1 MITKLAWRNIW
12 FKPLN
17 TILSIILLTSSVAII
32 TVLILLEKQFEEKF
46 TNNLDGIDLVMGA
59 QGSPLQLILSSI
71 YQVDAPTGNISLD
84 SAKVW
89 MQNPMVGKAIPLAFG
104 DNYKGFKILG
114 TTQDYLSHFKVEFSQ
129 GKTFDKNF
137 EVVVGSEIAQKL
149 HLHIGD
155 TFFGS
160 HGDSEEGHVHEE
172 YAYKIVGIAKPT
184 GKVVDNLILCT
195 IPSVWQM
202 HSPHNEDEHHH
213 EEEAHEHAENPAH
226 GEEGHIHEEG
236 DEHSHEHEDSE
247 VHKHAENP
255 AHGEEGHIHEEGDE
269 HIHEHE
275 DSEVHKHAENPAH
288 GEEGHIH
295 EEGDEHEHEHHEVAD
310 LTMDEPGMEI
320 TSVLLQMRNPMAKLT
335 WQRIISQNTKMQA
348 ASPAI
353 EINRLFTLFG
363 VGIDALRYL
372 AYGIMLISGISIF
385 IALFNTLKERKT
397 EFALLR
403 VNGAKRI
410 QLLALVLIESLL
422 LCFVG
427 FIFGTIL
434 GRIALVLISKSS
446 EADFKLSF
454 NPYEFIWNKE
464 GWLLIVTLA
473 VGIIAALIPAIKAY
487 QLNISK
493 TLANA

>member
-89 MQNPMVGKAIPLAFG
+89 MQNPMVEKAIPLAFG

-114 TTQDYLSHFKVEFSQ
+114 TTQDYLSHFNVEFSE
-129 GKTFDKNF
+129 GKTFNKNF
-137 EVVVGSEIAQKL
+137 EVVIGGEIAQKL
-149 HLHIGD
+149 NLHVGD
-155 TFFGS
+155 EFFGS
-160 HGDSEEGHVHEE
+160 HGDSEEGEVHEH
-172 YAYKIVGIAKPT
+172 YAYKVVGIAKPT
-184 GKVVDNLILCT
+184 GKVVDNLILSN

-202 HSPHNEDEHHH
+202 HHQGH
-213 EEEAHEHAENPAH
+213 ENPAH
-226 GEEGHIHEEG
+226 GEEGH
-236 DEHSHEHEDSE
+236 
-247 VHKHAENP
+247 VH
-255 AHGEEGHIHEEGDE
+255 D
-269 HIHEHE
+269 
-275 DSEVHKHAENPAH
+275 
-288 GEEGHIH
+288 
-295 EEGDEHEHEHHEVAD
+295 EGDEHEHHEAAD

-335 WQRIISQNTKMQA
+335 WQRIIPQNTKMQA

-385 IALFNTLKERKT
+385 IALFNTLKERKN
-397 EFALLR
+397 EFALMR
-403 VNGAKRI
+403 VNGAGRL
-410 QLLALVLIESLL
+410 QLLKLVLIESLL
-422 LCFVG
+422 LCIVG

-464 GWLLIVTLA
+464 GWLLALTLI
-473 VGIIAALIPAIKAY
+473 VGIVAALIPAIKAY
-487 QLNISK
+487 SLNISK

>member
-89 MQNPMVGKAIPLAFG
+89 MQNPMVEKAIPLAFG

-114 TTQDYLSHFKVEFSQ
+114 TTQDYLSHFNAKLSE
-129 GKTFDKNF
+129 GKTFNKNF
-137 EVVVGSEIAQKL
+137 EVVIGSEIAQKL
-149 HLHIGD
+149 TLNVGD
-155 TFFGS
+155 EFFGS
-160 HGDSEEGHVHEE
+160 HGDSAEGEVHDH
-172 YAYKIVGIAKPT
+172 YAYKVVGIAEPT
-184 GKVVDNLILCT
+184 GKVVDNLILCN

-202 HSPHNEDEHHH
+202 HHQGH
-213 EEEAHEHAENPAH
+213 ENPEH
-226 GEEGHIHEEG
+226 GEEGHVHEEG
-236 DEHSHEHEDSE
+236 D
-247 VHKHAENP
+247 
-255 AHGEEGHIHEEGDE
+255 
-269 HIHEHE
+269 
-275 DSEVHKHAENPAH
+275 
-288 GEEGHIH
+288 
-295 EEGDEHEHEHHEVAD
+295 EHEHHEVAD
-310 LTMDEPGMEI
+310 LTIDEPGMEI

-335 WQRIISQNTKMQA
+335 WQRIIPQNTKMQA

-363 VGIDALRYL
+363 VGIKALRYL

-385 IALFNTLKERKT
+385 IALFNTLKERKN
-397 EFALLR
+397 EFALMR
-403 VNGAKRI
+403 VNGAGRL
-410 QLLALVLIESLL
+410 QLLKLVLIESLL

-434 GRIALVLISKSS
+434 GRIALVMISKSS

-464 GWLLIVTLA
+464 GWLLALTLV
-473 VGIIAALIPAIKAY
+473 VGIVAALIPAIKAY
-487 QLNISK
+487 SLNISK